1 MEFKSEQ
8 LVDNEIQIAKFLM
21 ESFSLREI
29 EKKTGISRRHLD
41 AHIKNMMKKLK
52 TNDTAGLIKLIKER
66 NYL

>member
-8 LVDNEIQIAKFLM
+8 LIKNDIQIEKFLM
-21 ESFSLREI
+21 ESFSLKEI

>member
-52 TNDTAGLIKLIKER
+52 ANDTAGLIKLIKER
-66 NYL
+66 NY

>member
-1 MEFKSEQ
+1 MEFKREQ

-52 TNDTAGLIKLIKER
+52 ADDTAGLVKLIKER
-66 NYL
+66 NY